1 MRDLFA
7 VDSLIKYFIFLSVI
21 LNDGDVNLFMIKIRQ
36 VIAYD
41 IVMSQ
46 YIDFLHEVFELF
58 GVITTRRMFGGYG
71 IYHQG
76 LMFGLVADDELYL
89 KVDKTSISVFDERNL
104 AAFEY
109 DKNGKVMQMSY
120 HKAPEEIFD
129 EPEQANYWAN
139 LAYDAAIRANK
150 K

>member
-1 MRDLFA
+1 
-7 VDSLIKYFIFLSVI
+7 
-21 LNDGDVNLFMIKIRQ
+21 MIKIRQ
-36 VIAYD
+36 VIAFD

-120 HKAPEEIFD
+120 LSLIHI
-129 EPEQANYWAN
+129 
-139 LAYDAAIRANK
+139 
-150 K
+150 